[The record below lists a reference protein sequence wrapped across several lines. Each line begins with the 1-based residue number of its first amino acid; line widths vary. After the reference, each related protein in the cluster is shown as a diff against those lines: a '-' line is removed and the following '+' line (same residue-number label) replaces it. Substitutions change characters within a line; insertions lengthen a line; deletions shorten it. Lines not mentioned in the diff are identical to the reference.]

1 MGLFRKSH
9 VGNEIQCTGRI
20 SFLKLALLAP
30 LALVVLVLQ
39 VGCPPQGTGP
49 EASKTTPGWG
59 PVQRPP
65 EPSPPRLEKVWPAR
79 AVWVVRQNYTSPSQI
94 ADLMD
99 QCRDA
104 GFNTVI
110 FQVRG
115 NATVLYR
122 SKLEPWAEELDGKDP
137 GFDPLEVACRE
148 AHRRGLA
155 LHAWGNVLPAWRGD
169 SPPADARQLY
179 NRRPEWFW
187 YDQAGRRQP
196 LGWYVSL
203 NPCLPEVRQYL
214 VNVFAEIVSGY
225 PIDGLH
231 LDYIRFPSEESPKGS
246 DYPRDQRTTALFKL
260 DSGGKTP
267 ASAGAQWSNWRTTQ
281 VTQLVRDIHRMVRQT
296 RPRVVLTAACGHDP
310 EEHLRRYHQDGP
322 GWLRAGL
329 IDAAF
334 VMNYTKDTDLYRRRQ
349 EKWRNAVPGKPVIP
363 GIGVYMHDDTRI
375 TAQQLQYARYWNHG
389 VAIFSASAIFDN
401 DPRSRQRLEV
411 VRSILQAM
419 PPQQVALAD

>member
-1 MGLFRKSH
+1 MACAKGGL
-9 VGNEIQCTGRI
+9 
-20 SFLKLALLAP
+20 
-30 LALVVLVLQ
+30 LVSPAVLGLVLL
-39 VGCPPQGTGP
+39 VGCPPPGTGP
-49 EASKTTPGWG
+49 DTGKPSFGWG
-59 PVQRPP
+59 SQQRQP

-155 LHAWGNVLPAWRGD
+155 LHAWVNVLPAWRGD

-281 VTQLVRDIHRMVRQT
+281 VTQLVRGIHRMVRQT
-296 RPRVVLTAACGHDP
+296 RPRVMLTAACGHDP
-310 EEHLRRYHQDGP
+310 DEHRRRYHQDGP

-363 GIGVYMHDDTRI
+363 GISVYMHDDDRVTV
-375 TAQQLQYARYWNHG
+375 QQLQYARYWNHG
-389 VAIFSASAIFDN
+389 VALFSASVLFDD
-401 DPRSRQRLEV
+401 DPRSRQRLQT
-411 VRSILQAM
+411 VRPILQAM
-419 PPQQVALAD
+419 QRQPVAMAD

>member
-1 MGLFRKSH
+1 MHLFRTNH
-9 VGNEIQCTGRI
+9 VSRHRQRVKFITCTTWG
-20 SFLKLALLAP
+20 LLPSLSA
-30 LALVVLVLQ
+30 LALVLL

-49 EASKTTPGWG
+49 DTGKPSFGWG
-59 PVQRPP
+59 HVQQRPQ
-65 EPSPPRLEKVWPAR
+65 EPSPPRLEDVWPAR
-79 AVWVVRQNYTSPSQI
+79 AVWVVRQNFSSPSQI
-94 ADLMD
+94 AGLME

-115 NATVLYR
+115 NGTVLYR
-122 SKLEPWAEELDGKDP
+122 SKLEPWAEELGGDP

-155 LHAWGNVLPAWRGD
+155 LHAWVNVLPAWKGD
-169 SPPADARQLY
+169 SPPTDARQLY
-179 NRRPEWFW
+179 NRHPEWFW
-187 YDQAGRRQP
+187 YDQSGRRQP

-214 VNVFAEIVSGY
+214 VNVFAEIVGGY

-267 ASAGAQWSNWRTTQ
+267 ASAGAQWANWRTAQ

-296 RPRVVLTAACGHDP
+296 RPRILFTAACGHDP
-310 EEHLRRYHQDGP
+310 DEHRRRYHQDGP

-334 VMNYTKDTDLYRRRQ
+334 VMNYTKDTDLFRRRQ
-349 EKWRNAVPGKPVIP
+349 EAWRNAAPGKPVIP
-363 GIGVYMHDDTRI
+363 GIGVYMHDNDSI
-375 TAQQLQYARYWNHG
+375 TVKQLQYARYWNHG
-389 VAIFSASAIFDN
+389 VALFSASSLFDN
-401 DPRSRQRLEV
+401 EPRSRQRLQT
-411 VRSILQAM
+411 VRPILQGM
-419 PPQQVALAD
+419 QRQPLALAD